1 MLNQAQ
7 IIGRVGRDPE
17 HNQTNSGNSVASF
30 SIATTEQWKDKATG
44 EKREATEWHRVITF
58 GKLADIANEYVTK
71 GKLVY
76 ISGKLTT
83 RKYQAKDGSE
93 KQTTEIIADNLK
105 LLSTIKD
112 SSDKQEN
119 KQSSTSEDLKN
130 NSSFDSLD
138 DDIPF

>member
-17 HNQTNSGNSVASF
+17 HNQTNSGNSVTSF

-44 EKREATEWHRVITF
+44 EKRESTEWHRVITF
-58 GKLADIANEYVTK
+58 GKLADIAKEYVTK

>member
-17 HNQTNSGNSVASF
+17 HNQTNSGNSVTSF

-58 GKLADIANEYVTK
+58 GKLADIAKEYVTK

-112 SSDKQEN
+112 SNDKQEN
-119 KQSSTSEDLKN
+119 KQSNTSEDLKN
-130 NSSFDSLD
+130 VSSFDSLD

>member
-17 HNQTNSGNSVASF
+17 HNQTNSGNIVTSF

-44 EKREATEWHRVITF
+44 EKREATEWHRVVTF
-58 GKLADIANEYVTK
+58 GKLADIAKEYVTK

-93 KQTTEIIADNLK
+93 KQITEIIADNLK
-105 LLSTIKD
+105 LLSTTKD
-112 SSDKQEN
+112 SNDKQEN
-119 KQSSTSEDLKN
+119 KQSSANADLKN
-130 NSSFDSLD
+130 DSSFDSLD
-138 DDIPF
+138 DDITF

>member
-17 HNQTNSGNSVASF
+17 HNQTNSGNIVTSF
-30 SIATTEQWKDKATG
+30 SIATTEQWKDKTTG
-44 EKREATEWHRVITF
+44 EKREATEWHRVVTF
-58 GKLADIANEYVTK
+58 GKLADIAKEYVTK

-93 KQTTEIIADNLK
+93 KQITEIIADNLK
-105 LLSTIKD
+105 LLSTTKD
-112 SSDKQEN
+112 SNDKQEN
-119 KQSSTSEDLKN
+119 KQSSANADLKN
-130 NSSFDSLD
+130 DSSFDSLD

>member
-17 HNQTNSGNSVASF
+17 KKQTNNGNSVVSF
-30 SIATTEQWKDKATG
+30 SVATTEKWKDKTTG
-44 EKREATEWHRVITF
+44 EKREATEWHRIVAF
-58 GKLADIANEYVTK
+58 GKLADIVNEYATK

-76 ISGKLTT
+76 ISGKITT

-93 KQTTEIIADNLK
+93 KQTTEIVAENIRLLESMKDVADK
-105 LLSTIKD
+105 KD
-112 SSDKQEN
+112 NTQ
-119 KQSSTSEDLKN
+119 QSAILDSKADY
-130 NSSFDSLD
+130 SFDSLD